1 MQLRYDPVN
10 PGVLKIKQYPT
21 MHANVN
27 SKLGIDCCLTS
38 IPSLLIIELSILMT
52 AVFIV
57 LGGGSLVRPMFIALD
72 LLESNTVI
80 YLLAPSAAF

>member
-1 MQLRYDPVN
+1 
-10 PGVLKIKQYPT
+10 
-21 MHANVN
+21 
-27 SKLGIDCCLTS
+27 
-38 IPSLLIIELSILMT
+38 MT

-57 LGGGSLVRPMFIALD
+57 RGGGSLVRPMFIALD